1 MPWLIW
7 VCPVPVQ
14 CPQPGIQTR
23 GWAGPGG
30 DITLDTLGLGS
41 LLQLL
46 RHTCH
51 GLVRLIQDGDVGV
64 GVGVGDPLVCA
75 AAV

>member
-1 MPWLIW
+1 M
-7 VCPVPVQ
+7 
-14 CPQPGIQTR
+14 GGTGR
-23 GWAGPGG
+23 GHYTG
-30 DITLDTLGLGS
+30 TDTLGLGS

-51 GLVRLIQDGDVGV
+51 GHDKIIQDGGV

>member
-1 MPWLIW
+1 M
-7 VCPVPVQ
+7 
-14 CPQPGIQTR
+14 GGAGR
-23 GWAGPGG
+23 GHYTGTG
-30 DITLDTLGLGS
+30 TLGLGF

-46 RHTCH
+46 RHTCHGH

-64 GVGVGDPLVCA
+64 GVGDPLVCA

>member
-1 MPWLIW
+1 M
-7 VCPVPVQ
+7 
-14 CPQPGIQTR
+14 G
-23 GWAGPGG
+23 GG
-30 DITLDTLGLGS
+30 DVTYYIDTLGLGS

-46 RHTCH
+46 IHTCHGH

-64 GVGVGDPLVCA
+64 GVGDPLVCA